1 MCLRH
6 KPSDTGMG
14 QRDGVRQGPGE
25 AGTGTLGTP
34 HCRYPWGGLPAEGAG
49 RAKGRGWDVE

>member
-1 MCLRH
+1 
-6 KPSDTGMG
+6 MG